1 MQRKMADLRLVCD
14 QEIRIN
20 QQKADSAMN
29 SFRKYLQSIKLR
41 SEETI
46 GDQGKIASFVLIN
59 LCFVRYGLRK
69 P

>member
-59 LCFVRYGLRK
+59 LCFVR
-69 P
+69 